1 MTLEHKSEEIS
12 RQRAYVYKSL
22 KQQPAYALRTYV
34 GAGCGVCTHLLE
46 IGVHWRACWASYWA
60 VRGGKRPAHSEAAS
74 LSSSYLILPAPVP
87 QVPPAAHPEHRRENY
102 GVSVTEGGFPKH
114 SENICHPT
122 DVCEPSGTEYLLF

>member
-1 MTLEHKSEEIS
+1 MG
-12 RQRAYVYKSL
+12 V
-22 KQQPAYALRTYV
+22 
-34 GAGCGVCTHLLE
+34 GCGVCTHLLE

-87 QVPPAAHPEHRRENY
+87 RVLPAAHPEHRRENY
-102 GVSVTEGGFPKH
+102 GVSVTGGGFPKH
-114 SENICHPT
+114 SDENICHPT